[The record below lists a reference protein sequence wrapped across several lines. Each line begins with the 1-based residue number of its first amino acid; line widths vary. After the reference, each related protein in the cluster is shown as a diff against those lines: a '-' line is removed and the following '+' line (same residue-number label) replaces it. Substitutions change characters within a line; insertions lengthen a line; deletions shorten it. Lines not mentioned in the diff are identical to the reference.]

1 LIDDFSDADFAPIAA
16 AMKELP
22 YFAPSPHFADKVMAR
37 VSVAGAAPVPVPL
50 PVAARSR
57 QVAPRYIAPP
67 VPHQSYVP
75 ARADL
80 RRSIPARIAATALVA
95 SFGAAVTA
103 IVLVTVFN
111 VDLFVLLSRVFGEGA
126 IGFLASLASDASASA
141 SATAASSSAA
151 VGTATGAAVI
161 GSFIAGAAIATAGLK
176 AAASASRKAA

>member
-37 VSVAGAAPVPVPL
+37 VNVAGAAPL
-50 PVAARSR
+50 PVAVRPQAI
-57 QVAPRYIAPP
+57 VPRYIAPP
-67 VPHQSYVP
+67 AYRESYVP
-75 ARADL
+75 ARTDL
-80 RRSIPARIAATALVA
+80 RRSIPARLAATAIVA

-103 IVLVTVFN
+103 ILLVTVFN
-111 VDLFVLLSRVFGEGA
+111 VDLFVLLSRIFGEGA
-126 IGFLASLASDASASA
+126 ISFLASLAADASASA

-151 VGTATGAAVI
+151 VGTAAGAAVI
-161 GSFIAGAAIATAGLK
+161 GSFVAGAAIATAGLK

>member
-1 LIDDFSDADFAPIAA
+1 LIDDLSDADFAPIAA
-16 AMKELP
+16 ALKELP

-37 VSVAGAAPVPVPL
+37 VNVAGAAPRPVQL
-50 PVAARSR
+50 PVTARPR
-57 QVAPRYIAPP
+57 PVAPGYNAPP
-67 VPHQSYVP
+67 VRYESHVP

-80 RRSIPARIAATALVA
+80 RRSIPARLAATALVA

-126 IGFLASLASDASASA
+126 IGFLASLVSDASASA

-161 GSFIAGAAIATAGLK
+161 GSFVAGAAIATVGLR

>member
-1 LIDDFSDADFAPIAA
+1 LIDDFPDADFAPIAA

-22 YFAPSPHFADKVMAR
+22 YFAPSPHFADSVMAR
-37 VSVAGAAPVPVPL
+37 VNVAGAAHL
-50 PVAARSR
+50 PVASRART
-57 QVAPRYIAPP
+57 VAPGYIAPP
-67 VPHQSYVP
+67 ARRESYVP

-80 RRSIPARIAATALVA
+80 RRSIPARLAATALVA

-141 SATAASSSAA
+141 GATAASSSAA

-161 GSFIAGAAIATAGLK
+161 GSFVAGAAIATAGLR